1 MPEEDEEYSE
11 DKKTNIKSQIKSI
24 LVKDLMC
31 TDVVAI
37 DSNNTLD
44 AIYEILIE
52 KDISNV
58 PVMEFGKL
66 VGVVGKIEILNAA
79 AKSNI
84 DDVTDAQVEKL
95 RNVKVR
101 NIMRK
106 PNVIYAESTI
116 KQSSDMMERLKTNM
130 LIVIDNDGNVIG
142 IISKI
147 DLFRGAS
154 RVITK
159 KKIETAIDEVLEI
172 IRKKGSVTIEEIS
185 EKFHVSR
192 QTVEEWGKILEEHK
206 LVTIEYPV
214 IGKPY
219 LVLAKDV
226 EE

>member
-130 LIVIDNDGNVIG
+130 
-142 IISKI
+142 
-147 DLFRGAS
+147 R
-154 RVITK
+154 
-159 KKIETAIDEVLEI
+159 E
-172 IRKKGSVTIEEIS
+172 KG
-185 EKFHVSR
+185 
-192 QTVEEWGKILEEHK
+192 
-206 LVTIEYPV
+206 
-214 IGKPY
+214 
-219 LVLAKDV
+219 
-226 EE
+226 